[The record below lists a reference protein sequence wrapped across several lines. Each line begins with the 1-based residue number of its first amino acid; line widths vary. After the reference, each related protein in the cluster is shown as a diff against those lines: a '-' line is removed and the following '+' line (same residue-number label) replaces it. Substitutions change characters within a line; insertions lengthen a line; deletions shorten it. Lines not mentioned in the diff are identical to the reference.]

1 MKIKMNRTL
10 TVPEDLV
17 SALSQLAT
25 ILEEDEDFTNACFAI
40 CNHDYEFKMKDGY
53 ADIIYED

>member
-1 MKIKMNRTL
+1 MRIKMNRTL
-10 TVPEDLV
+10 TVPEELASV
-17 SALSQLAT
+17 LSQLAG
-25 ILEEDEDFTNACFAI
+25 ILEEEEDFENACFAI